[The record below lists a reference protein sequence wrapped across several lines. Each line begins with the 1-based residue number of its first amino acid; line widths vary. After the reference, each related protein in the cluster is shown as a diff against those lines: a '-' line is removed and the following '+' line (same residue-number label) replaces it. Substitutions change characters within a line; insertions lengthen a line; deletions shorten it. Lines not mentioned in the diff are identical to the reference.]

1 VCFAHRLRR
10 LIRSEISLV
19 WELLGWRSVWP
30 MDLQLYSLIVGLM
43 REARLCSATKASAKS
58 SATPYTGG
66 HFGVFYNRKSFLF
79 ILFLHFLIDSAMYI
93 TVNMLFINYNI
104 TQCLSY

>member
-1 VCFAHRLRR
+1 MLCVFAHRLRR

-79 ILFLHFLIDSAMYI
+79 
-93 TVNMLFINYNI
+93 T
-104 TQCLSY
+104 LSTFSYRFCHVHYCKHVIHKL